1 LILIKII
8 AGKHKNKHINT
19 PKSSSARPTSSRLR
33 ETIFNILKHS
43 KSVNVKINNLDVID
57 LFAGSGA
64 LGLEALSRGC
74 KRCIFIDNSIDSI
87 KTITNNIKKL
97 NEEKNAR
104 VIKLDANT
112 PNKEEYDYNLCF
124 IDPPYDFKNIANIIE
139 KWSNSGWLKNDTIYI
154 YEKRKNTNFHLSNNF
169 QIIES
174 RIEGISEILFFK
186 KI

>member
-19 PKSSSARPTSSRLR
+19 PKSSSARPTSSRLK
-33 ETIFNILKHS
+33 ETIFNILMHS
-43 KSVNVKINNLDVID
+43 KSINIKIHDLDVID

-74 KRCIFIDNSIDSI
+74 KRCIFVDNAIDSI

-97 NEEKNAR
+97 NEEKNSL
-104 VIKLDANT
+104 VIKLDAST
-112 PNKEEYDYNLCF
+112 PNKKQYCCNLCF
-124 IDPPYDFKNIANIIE
+124 IDPPYDFKDISNIIE
-139 KWSNSGWLKNDTIYI
+139 KWSNSGWLKNDAIYV
-154 YEKRKNTNFHLSNNF
+154 YEKRKNTNFQLSNSF
-169 QIIES
+169 QLIES